1 MAKARITL
9 PIEGMSCAS
18 CAITVQEALAAQ
30 PAVAAASVNYAT
42 GRAAVDYDDAVTGI
56 GQLVRAVRG
65 AGYDCGLATVTIS
78 IIDLHYAPSVTP
90 LEKTLAL
97 VPGVVKATAN
107 QALETVTVEYVPGVA
122 SAQELEEAVRAAGFQ
137 VAEPVPS
144 EDPEERERFTR
155 ANEIRVLTWKLAL
168 AGSVAVI
175 AMLGGML
182 LMADRPLDTFHRFD
196 LMGRVLMPAAE
207 RLRDLVQGRWPLDP
221 DWIRRVLGLLTIPVL
236 VWSGGQ
242 RPDGS
247 F

>member
-65 AGYDCGLATVTIS
+65 AGYDCGLATVTIA
-78 IIDLHYAPSVTP
+78 IIDLHYAPSVGP
-90 LEKTLAL
+90 LEKALML

-107 QALETVTVEYVPGVA
+107 QALETATVEYVPGVA
-122 SAQELEEAVRAAGFQ
+122 SAQELEAAVRAAGFE

-155 ANEIRVLTWKLAL
+155 AMEIRTLTWKLAL
-168 AGSVAVI
+168 AGSVAV
-175 AMLGGML
+175 
-182 LMADRPLDTFHRFD
+182 
-196 LMGRVLMPAAE
+196 
-207 RLRDLVQGRWPLDP
+207 
-221 DWIRRVLGLLTIPVL
+221 
-236 VWSGGQ
+236 
-242 RPDGS
+242 
-247 F
+247 